1 MIEQAEDKGGRSV
14 VEGQRHNID
23 DAEVRSIAN
32 RRCRDSVAFC

>member
-32 RRCRDSVAFC
+32 RRCRDSDVFC